1 MYNCGLSVQKPYS
14 YDKIF
19 LLAKERN
26 VKEIDVIKAVNLLLV
41 SDIILGHE
49 RNRSACSCEDTTSIT

>member
-1 MYNCGLSVQKPYS
+1 MYNCGLSVQEPYS
-14 YDKIF
+14 YDKTF

-26 VKEIDVIKAVNLLLV
+26 VKEIVIKAVNLLLV